1 MQGSFLFADTVV
13 SDASAAS
20 AALGKAVSSGS
31 LLTALESQISGLFN
45 LVVLF
50 DGTGDV
56 ANMTQVPNINFPPP
70 SSPPPLT
77 SSPPPALLSPPPP
90 PAQSSSPPPPPS
102 TASPSSPP
110 PAASQLTLSSSGNG
124 IDKGRM
130 IGIIIGSIVVAILL
144 VVGGIFLWDC
154 WWRRRRSSGD
164 GEASPS
170 ASGPKALTSFT
181 SPPNHKSSWAMPSG
195 LLPSNQDLSDAG
207 AYITGVKTKYTW
219 LRKAKALFN

>member
-20 AALGKAVSSGS
+20 AALDEAVSSGS
-31 LLTALESQISGLFN
+31 LLTALEGQISGLFN
-45 LVVLF
+45 LAVLF

-70 SSPPPLT
+70 SSPPPLI
-77 SSPPPALLSPPPP
+77 SSPPPALV
-90 PAQSSSPPPPPS
+90 SSPPPPTENPSPPPSPS
-102 TASPSSPP
+102 TTNPSSPP
-110 PAASQLTLSSSGNG
+110 PPASQLTLSSSGNG

-130 IGIIIGSIVVAILL
+130 IGIIIGSIVAAILL

-154 WWRRRRSSGD
+154 WWRRRRSGGD
-164 GEASPS
+164 DEASPS
-170 ASGPKALTSFT
+170 ASGPKPLTSFT

-219 LRKAKALFN
+219 LRKAKAIFN